1 MGAGKEETIL
11 SCYTL
16 INTDTTRWFTH
27 QGYAKTTLLVN
38 HNSGYASQVNIDGY
52 MTQDRLTQGRVTLRS
67 GLVVQSGGKAI
78 LTISDSIRDLKIRA
92 KNNTTDE
99 TGHVTII
106 AIGKRR

>member
-27 QGYAKTTLLVN
+27 QGYAKTTLLIN
-38 HNSGYASQVNIDGY
+38 HMSGYASQINVDGY
-52 MTQDRLTQGRVTLRS
+52 MTQNRLAHGSVTLRS
-67 GLVVQSGGKAI
+67 GLVLQSGVKAI
-78 LTISDSIRDLKIRA
+78 LTVGDPYRDLKIRA

-99 TGHVTII
+99 TGQVTII